1 MCAIEAVLAED
12 PNRSTAMEPRLNFY
26 KAAPEAMKAMGA
38 LEQQIARS
46 GLEKP
51 LVELVRLRASQING
65 CAYCVDMHSSD
76 ARKAGETERRL
87 AAVVVWRET
96 PFFSE
101 RERAA
106 LEWTEAVTLV
116 AQARVPD
123 AVWDQV
129 KPHFTPEELVN
140 LTLLVS
146 TINAWNRFAIAFRKL
161 PA

>member
-1 MCAIEAVLAED
+1 
-12 PNRSTAMEPRLNFY
+12 MEPRLNFY
-26 KAAPEAMKAMGA
+26 KSSPDSIRA
-38 LEQQIARS
+38 LQSLEDRIAKS

-65 CAYCVDMHSSD
+65 CAYCVDLHVRD

-87 AAVVVWRET
+87 STLVAWRDT
-96 PFFSE
+96 PSSESFFSD

-116 AQARVPD
+116 AQTHVPD
-123 AVWDQV
+123 EVWNRV
-129 KPHFTPEELVN
+129 RPHFTPEELVD

-146 TINAWNRFAIAFRKL
+146 TINIWNRLTISFRKT
-161 PA
+161 PV

>member
-1 MCAIEAVLAED
+1 
-12 PNRSTAMEPRLNFY
+12 MEPRLNFY
-26 KAAPEAMKAMGA
+26 KSSPDTMRAIQG
-38 LEQQIARS
+38 LEDRIAKS

-51 LVELVRLRASQING
+51 LAELVRLRASQING
-65 CAYCVDMHSSD
+65 CAYCIDLHTRD

-87 AAVVVWRET
+87 STLIAWRDT
-96 PFFSE
+96 PSSDSFFSD

-116 AQARVPD
+116 AQTHVPD
-123 AVWDQV
+123 EVWNLVRVQ
-129 KPHFTPEELVN
+129 FTPEELVD

-146 TINAWNRFAIAFRKL
+146 TINVWNRFAISFRKT